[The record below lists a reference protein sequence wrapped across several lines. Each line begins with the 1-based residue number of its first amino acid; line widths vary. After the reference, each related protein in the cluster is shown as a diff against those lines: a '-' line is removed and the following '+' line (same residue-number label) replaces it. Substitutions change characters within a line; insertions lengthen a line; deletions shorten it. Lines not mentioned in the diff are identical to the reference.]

1 MKFGV
6 RELVFVAAML
16 GLLAASYL
24 LVFKK
29 AAERRA
35 KVEADIVNKQ
45 RALTELDRATAGISD
60 VNAKIE
66 ELQKA
71 IAFFEGKLPQEKEI
85 DKVLREVWQMAES
98 KQLTIKTIKTMRSER
113 NANYSEQPIEM
124 SLAGDFKES
133 FYAFMLQLE
142 QLPRL
147 TRVHRMELKKIND
160 RDGQMEAQL
169 QLSIFFEPE
178 TGGAGVT
185 ASTN

>member
-29 AAERRA
+29 ATARRDKIEAEIVTKQKA
-35 KVEADIVNKQ
+35 LAD
-45 RALTELDRATAGISD
+45 LDRATAGVSD

-71 IAFFEGKLPQEKEI
+71 IVFFEGKLPQEKEI

-98 KQLTIKTIKTMRSER
+98 KQLTIKTIKTLRSER
-113 NANYSEQPIEM
+113 STNYSEQPIEM
-124 SLAGDFKES
+124 SLSGDFKDS

-147 TRVHRMELKKIND
+147 TRVTRMELKKIND
-160 RDGQMEAQL
+160 RDGQMEAQVT
-169 QLSIFFEPE
+169 LSIFFEPE
-178 TGGAGVT
+178 TGGTVT
-185 ASTN
+185 ASTH